1 MHKAISLL
9 FVLNFCALFILGC
22 FLVSLV
28 IKKDSR
34 DLSLAFLLC
43 GLLLCASGVRCWY
56 HPAILVLPK
65 WFVLGWLPL
74 DLRCDTLSSFFI
86 VLLGIVC
93 TSCAL
98 FSTDYVSHMKDRI
111 NFRLYWSC
119 LFLFLSGMLTVLL
132 AGNAVTF
139 LVGWEVMSLTSFV
152 LVACEYNK
160 HQAQNSAFIYMV
172 ATRIASMFLAA
183 GFLLMS
189 VKCESIAFSSWN
201 FSESSS
207 WIPAVLILLG
217 LIIKSGIWPFH
228 IWLPYAHAEA
238 PSPISAL
245 MSGIMVKLPVY
256 AAFRFFIFGHLSCTW
271 LPYTLLVFSAITAFW
286 GILFALNQRELKRL
300 LAYSTVENIGLIY
313 ISFSL
318 MLIAQAE
325 GLPLIRQMA
334 MIATLLQV
342 AFHALFKPLLF
353 LCAGSIDFAVNTKDM
368 SRLGGIG
375 KKMPIT
381 FATFVVGSAA
391 ICALPPLNGFASK
404 WCIYQTLLQCSFGL
418 HEHLGRAVSLALI
431 GLLGTIGA
439 LAIATFVKAIGVVFL
454 GNSRAAQLSNVRE
467 APLSMWLPQVGL
479 AAACLLSSLNAPIL
493 VRLIEP
499 VSVQAGWGH
508 FDFDLFQPLPLRLL
522 GVVLPVLVVAIYLTV
537 FRRKAKVFRT
547 WDCGFGTPPVR
558 SQVSADSF
566 AQPIARIF
574 TPVLQYHLSV
584 DISGADRRHFPE
596 KIVVEP
602 SMVSLLETRLYQP
615 LGWSLN
621 KLSQLVAKLQTG
633 SIHLYLLY
641 VCLALIILL
650 VIGAW
655 L

>member
-1 MHKAISLL
+1 
-9 FVLNFCALFILGC
+9 
-22 FLVSLV
+22 VSLF

-34 DLSLAFLLC
+34 ILSVAFLVV
-43 GLLLCASGVRCWY
+43 GLLLCVSGISCWY
-56 HPAILVLPK
+56 QPATLALPD
-65 WFVLGWLPL
+65 WLILGWLPL

-111 NFRLYWSC
+111 NFRVYWSC

-139 LVGWEVMSLTSFV
+139 LGGWEVMSLTSFV
-152 LVACEYNK
+152 LVASEYQK
-160 HQAQNSAFIYMV
+160 HKAQNSAFIYLV
-172 ATRIASMFLAA
+172 ATRIAAMFLAS
-183 GFLLMS
+183 GFLVMS
-189 VKCESIAFSSWN
+189 MKCQSIAFSSWN
-201 FSESSS
+201 FSGTST

-256 AAFRFFIFGHLSCTW
+256 AALRLFVFGHLGCSW
-271 LPYTLLVFSAITAFW
+271 LPYTLLIFSAITAFW

-313 ISFSL
+313 IGVSL

-325 GLPLIRQMA
+325 GLPLIRQIA
-334 MIATLLQV
+334 LIATLLHV
-342 AFHALFKPLLF
+342 AFHSLFKPLLF
-353 LCAGSIDFAVNTKDM
+353 LCAGSIDFAANTKDM

-404 WCIYQTLLQCSFGL
+404 WCIYQSLLQCSLGL
-418 HEHLGRAVSLALI
+418 HEHLGRALSLALI

-454 GNSRAAQLSNVRE
+454 GNSRTAQISAVRE
-467 APLSMWLPQVGL
+467 APLSMWLPQVAL
-479 AAACLLSSLNAPIL
+479 AIACLLSSLNAPML

-499 VSVQAGWGH
+499 VSIQAGWGR
-508 FDFDLFQPLPLRLL
+508 FEFDLFQPLPLKLL
-522 GVVLPVLVVAIYLTV
+522 GGALPVMVIAIYLLV
-537 FRRKAKVFRT
+537 FRRKAKMFRT
-547 WDCGFGTPPVR
+547 WDCGFGAPPVR
-558 SQVSADSF
+558 SQVSSDSF

-584 DISGADRRHFPE
+584 DISGDDRRHFPE

-615 LGWSLN
+615 LGWSIN

-650 VIGAW
+650 LIGAW